1 MKIKLKSEVKE
12 AKTFNYVL
20 HTLEFTE
27 ANILDYVSIKHLFN
41 NSDWDTCAWEEL
53 MQNVESVSI
62 ARIKNV
68 KKDSFIIEIDDHYNN
83 LDLLKQFLTDNDLN
97 HEIQ

>member
-12 AKTFNYVL
+12 AKTFNYVM

-41 NSDWDTCAWEEL
+41 NTDWDTCAWDEL
-53 MQNVESVSI
+53 MENVESASVPH
-62 ARIKNV
+62 IKNI
-68 KKDSFIIEIDDHYNN
+68 KKDSFIIEIDDHYNI
-83 LDLLKQFLTDNDLN
+83 LDLLKQFLTDNDLKY
-97 HEIQ
+97 EV